1 MSDAETTTA
10 ASNDPAASNAST
22 AASASAASSAAPL
35 RRRALI
41 RRVVQGV
48 AFVVGI
54 GLLAWCFSLALKPEN
69 REAIDK
75 LMDAPWYQSGGVLA
89 LSVLSLLI
97 NGVLFWVTIRPVRP
111 LPMLSVVATNGIA
124 SLMNYLPFK
133 IGLAAR
139 FIIHNR
145 RDGVPLL
152 TIAAWLAAGAVGAL
166 AVFVPLTVA
175 SAWRQEIDW
184 LWVLAGPGGVAL
196 CALAVWIKAR
206 LFARAPGM
214 VRLHA
219 LARRT
224 GLGALGL
231 SWLLRT
237 STFGHLH
244 HAFAMLAD
252 AKTLVA
258 IIGLR
263 LLDVAVNAARFHLA
277 GVACGVAISWDTAI
291 LAACVHFVLGVVAPS
306 GQLGMREGGMT
317 GLAKLLTIP
326 GVTTGQFAVVAL
338 VVGGAELLANLAVG
352 AAGFAVVR
360 PWRLG
365 RRVGGETE
373 SKANAEAA
381 GKAELRGGRQE
392 D

>member
-1 MSDAETTTA
+1 MSTPEPGTDAQGATAGETPVRGRA
-10 ASNDPAASNAST
+10 
-22 AASASAASSAAPL
+22 L
-35 RRRALI
+35 MRRAMV
-41 RRVVQGV
+41 RRVVQGA
-48 AFVVGI
+48 AFVVGV
-54 GLLAWCFSLALKPEN
+54 GLLVWVVSLALKPEN
-69 REAIDK
+69 REAIRT
-75 LMDAPWYQSGGVLA
+75 LMAAPWYQSGGVLA

-111 LPMLSVVATNGIA
+111 LPVVNVLATNGIA

-139 FIIHNR
+139 FVIHNR

-166 AVFVPLTVA
+166 AVFVPLTAA
-175 SAWRQEIDW
+175 SAWRQQIDGWW
-184 LWVLAGPGGVAL
+184 LLAGPGGVVL
-196 CALAVWIKAR
+196 CALAVWIKAK
-206 LFARAPGM
+206 LFAHAPGM

-219 LARRT
+219 IARRT

-231 SWLLRT
+231 SWFLKT

-252 AKTLVA
+252 GKTLIAIVA
-258 IIGLR
+258 LR

-277 GVACGVAISWDTAI
+277 GVACGVAISWDTAV

-338 VVGGAELLANLAVG
+338 VVGGAELLANMVVG
-352 AAGFAVVR
+352 GAGFVLVK
-360 PWRLG
+360 PWKLL
-365 RRVGGETE
+365 
-373 SKANAEAA
+373 K
-381 GKAELRGGRQE
+381 K
-392 D
+392 

>member
-1 MSDAETTTA
+1 MSTPPLD
-10 ASNDPAASNAST
+10 NPPA
-22 AASASAASSAAPL
+22 PH
-35 RRRALI
+35 RRRSIVARI
-41 RRVVQGV
+41 VQGL
-48 AFVVGI
+48 AFVVGV
-54 GLLAWCFSLALKPEN
+54 GLLVWVVSLALKPEN
-69 REAIDK
+69 REAIHT
-75 LMDAPWYQSGGVLA
+75 LSNAPWYQSGGVLA

-97 NGVLFWVTIRPVRP
+97 NGTLFWVTIRPVRP
-111 LPMLSVVATNGIA
+111 LPALSVLATNGVA

-145 RDGVPLL
+145 RDAVPLL

-166 AVFVPLTVA
+166 VVFVPLTAA
-175 SAWRQEIDW
+175 SAWRHTIDPLW
-184 LWVLAGPGGVAL
+184 LAAGPGGVLA
-196 CALAVWIKAR
+196 CAMVVWAMAR
-206 LFARAPGM
+206 LFAHAPGL

-219 LARRT
+219 IARRT

-231 SWLLRT
+231 SWFLKT

-252 AKTLVA
+252 GRALAAIVA
-258 IIGLR
+258 LR

-277 GVACGVAISWDTAI
+277 AVACGVNITWDTAI

-317 GLAKLLTIP
+317 GLARLLAIP

-352 AAGFAVVR
+352 GTGFMLIR
-360 PWRLG
+360 PWRLLVKK
-365 RRVGGETE
+365 RE
-373 SKANAEAA
+373 
-381 GKAELRGGRQE
+381 
-392 D
+392 

>member
-1 MSDAETTTA
+1 MTSPDSTDAPGDNGDSAKSSRVSGPRRTA
-10 ASNDPAASNAST
+10 
-22 AASASAASSAAPL
+22 L
-35 RRRALI
+35 VG
-41 RRVVQGV
+41 RVVQGA
-48 AFVVGI
+48 AFVVGV
-54 GLLAWCFSLALKPEN
+54 GLLVWVVSLALKPEN
-69 REAIDK
+69 REAIHR
-75 LMDAPWYQSGGVLA
+75 LLDAPWYQSGGVLA
-89 LSVLSLLI
+89 LSAVSLLI

-111 LPMLSVVATNGIA
+111 LPMLNVVATNAVA

-152 TIAAWLAAGAVGAL
+152 TIAAWLAAGAAGAL
-166 AVFVPLTVA
+166 AVFVPLTAA
-175 SAWRQEIDW
+175 SAWRQQIDPLW
-184 LWVLAGPGGVAL
+184 LLAGPGGVAV
-196 CALAVWIKAR
+196 CALAVLIKAR
-206 LFARAPGM
+206 LFAHAPGM

-219 LARRT
+219 IARRT

-231 SWLLRT
+231 SWFLRT

-252 AKTLVA
+252 AKTLGA
-258 IIGLR
+258 IISLR

-352 AAGFAVVR
+352 GAGFVVAR
-360 PWRLG
+360 PWKLVAKKR
-365 RRVGGETE
+365 E
-373 SKANAEAA
+373 
-381 GKAELRGGRQE
+381 
-392 D
+392 

>member
-1 MSDAETTTA
+1 MTHPRDDEA
-10 ASNDPAASNAST
+10 ATGNGAVAAADVNAPT
-22 AASASAASSAAPL
+22 ELEGGAGVRPEPHA
-35 RRRALI
+35 RALRQRALV
-41 RRVVQGV
+41 RRLVQGV
-48 AFVVGI
+48 AFMVGI
-54 GLLAWCFSLALKPEN
+54 GLLVWCVSLALKPEN
-69 REAIDK
+69 REAIHR
-75 LMDAPWYQSGGVLA
+75 LMEAPWYQAGGVLA
-89 LSVLSLLI
+89 LSALSLLI

-111 LPMLSVVATNGIA
+111 LPVVSVLATNAIA

-166 AVFVPLTVA
+166 VVFVPLTAA
-175 SAWRQEIDW
+175 SAWRQQIDSMW
-184 LWVLAGPGGVAL
+184 ILAGPGGVAV
-196 CALAVWIKAR
+196 CALAVWVKAR

-219 LARRT
+219 IARRT

-231 SWLLRT
+231 SWFLRT

-252 AKTLVA
+252 TRTLGAIVA
-258 IIGLR
+258 LR

-277 GVACGVAISWDTAI
+277 GIACGVAISWDTAI

-306 GQLGMREGGMT
+306 GQIGMREGGMT
-317 GLAKLLTIP
+317 GLAKLLAIP

-338 VVGGAELLANLAVG
+338 VVGGAELLANLVVG
-352 AAGFAVVR
+352 GAGFVVVR
-360 PWRLG
+360 PWRL
-365 RRVGGETE
+365 
-373 SKANAEAA
+373 
-381 GKAELRGGRQE
+381 LRK
-392 D
+392 